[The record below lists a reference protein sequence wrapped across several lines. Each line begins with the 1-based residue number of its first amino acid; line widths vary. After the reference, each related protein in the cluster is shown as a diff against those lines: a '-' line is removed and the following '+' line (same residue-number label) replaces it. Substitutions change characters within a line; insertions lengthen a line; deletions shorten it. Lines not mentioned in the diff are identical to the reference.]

1 MRSILRQLA
10 VAIALF
16 WVVLSL
22 TFFLIRAAP
31 GDPVAFL
38 APPTA
43 SAPELARVRASLDLD
58 APLALQY
65 GRWARGVIRGDLG
78 TSFVAHRSVT
88 SVLGDAIPISL
99 ALGGISLLLTF
110 LIGVAIGGVQGAHR
124 GGRLDAA
131 LTFATTTVYAAPSFW
146 LALSLI
152 ALFTYGAAR
161 FGFPAWLR
169 LPAFGVRDPA
179 GESGFVDLV
188 RHAVLPILTLTLVG
202 AAGIARYSRSAVV
215 ELLQLQWVRTAV
227 AKGVPARAVHARHV
241 LANALPTLL
250 ILFALALPGV
260 LAGSVFVE
268 TVFGWPGVGRLMVSS
283 IFARDYPV
291 VVGATVVYAAI
302 VILANLAADLA
313 LPLVDPRRRT

>member
-10 VAIALF
+10 VALALF
-16 WVVLSL
+16 WVVLTL
-22 TFFLIRAAP
+22 TFVLIRTAP
-31 GDPVAFL
+31 GDPVSFL

-43 SAPELARVRASLDLD
+43 TASELARLRASLNLD
-58 APLALQY
+58 APLPVQY
-65 GRWARGVIRGDLG
+65 GRWARDVVTGDLG
-78 TSFVAHRSVT
+78 TSFVARRPVT

-110 LIGVAIGGVQGAHR
+110 AIGVAVGFVQGARR
-124 GGRLDAA
+124 GTHLDSV
-131 LTFATTTVYAAPSFW
+131 LTLITTTVYAAPSFW

-152 ALFTYGAAR
+152 ALFTYGASR
-161 FGFPAWLR
+161 LGLPLWLR

-179 GESGFVDLV
+179 GAGGFGELV
-188 RHAVLPILTLTLVG
+188 RHAVLPVLTLTLIG
-202 AAGIARYSRSAVV
+202 AAGIARYARTSSV
-215 ELLQLQWVRTAV
+215 ELLQLQWVRTAA
-227 AKGVPARAVHARHV
+227 AKGVPSRSVFARHV
-241 LANALPTLL
+241 LSNALPTLL

-291 VVGATVVYAAI
+291 VVGATVVYSAT

>member
-1 MRSILRQLA
+1 MRSILRQLT
-10 VAIALF
+10 VALGLF

-31 GDPVAFL
+31 GDPVSFL
-38 APPTA
+38 APPSA
-43 SAPELARVRASLDLD
+43 SAPELAQIRASLELD
-58 APLALQY
+58 APLTVQY
-65 GRWARGVIRGDLG
+65 GRWARDVLEGNLG
-78 TSFVAHRSVT
+78 TSFIAHRSVT
-88 SVLGDAIPISL
+88 SVLADALPISL

-110 LIGVAIGGVQGAHR
+110 IIGVAIGSVQGAHR
-124 GGRLDAA
+124 GGRLDGA
-131 LTFATTTVYAAPSFW
+131 LTVATTTVYAAPSFW

-161 FGFPAWLR
+161 LGLPSWLR

-179 GESGFVDLV
+179 GGSGFADLA
-188 RHAVLPILTLTLVG
+188 RHATLPVLTLTLVG
-202 AAGIARYSRSAVV
+202 AAGIARYARSSVV

-227 AKGVPARAVHARHV
+227 AKGVPSRAVHARHV

-313 LPLVDPRRRT
+313 LPLVDPRRR

>member
-1 MRSILRQLA
+1 MRSLLRQLA
-10 VAIALF
+10 VALGLF

-31 GDPVAFL
+31 GDPVSFL
-38 APPTA
+38 APPSA
-43 SAPELARVRASLDLD
+43 SAPELARLRQSLDLD
-58 APLALQY
+58 APLTVQY
-65 GRWARGVIRGDLG
+65 GRWARDVLEGNLG
-78 TSFVAHRSVT
+78 TSFIAHRSVT
-88 SVLGDAIPISL
+88 SVLADALPISL

-110 LIGVAIGGVQGAHR
+110 IIGVAIGSVQGAHR
-124 GGRLDAA
+124 GGRLDSA
-131 LTFATTTVYAAPSFW
+131 LTFATTTIYAAPSFW

-161 FGFPAWLR
+161 LGLPSWLR

-179 GESGFVDLV
+179 GASGPADLV
-188 RHAVLPILTLTLVG
+188 RHATLPVLTLTLVG
-202 AAGIARYSRSAVV
+202 AAGIARYARSSVV

-227 AKGVPARAVHARHV
+227 AKGVPSRAVHARHV

-291 VVGATVVYAAI
+291 VVGATVVYAAM

-313 LPLVDPRRRT
+313 LPLVDPRRRR

>member
-1 MRSILRQLA
+1 MRSVLRQLA
-10 VAIALF
+10 VALALF
-16 WVVLSL
+16 WVVLTL
-22 TFFLIRAAP
+22 TFLLIRAAP
-31 GDPVAFL
+31 GDPVSFL
-38 APPTA
+38 APPAA
-43 SAPELARVRASLDLD
+43 SAADLARLRASLDLD
-58 APLALQY
+58 APLAVQY
-65 GRWARGVIRGDLG
+65 GRWAREIFKGDLG
-78 TSFVAHRSVT
+78 TSFVAHRPVT
-88 SVLGDAIPISL
+88 SVIGEALPISL
-99 ALGGISLLLTF
+99 ALGGISLALTF
-110 LIGVAIGGVQGAHR
+110 VLGVVVGGVQGATR
-124 GGRLDAA
+124 GSRLDSA
-131 LTFATTTVYAAPSFW
+131 LTLATTTVYAAPSFW

-161 FGFPAWLR
+161 LGLPMWMR

-179 GESGFVDLV
+179 GSSGFAELV
-188 RHAVLPILTLTLVG
+188 RHAVLPVLTLTLIG
-202 AAGIARYSRSAVV
+202 AAGIARYARSSAV
-215 ELLQLQWVRTAV
+215 ELLQLQWVRTAI
-227 AKGVPARAVHARHV
+227 AKGVPAHAVHARHV

-291 VVGATVVYAAI
+291 VVGATVVYAAT

>member
-10 VAIALF
+10 VALALF
-16 WVVLSL
+16 WVVLTL
-22 TFFLIRAAP
+22 TFVLIRAAP
-31 GDPVAFL
+31 GDPVSFL

-43 SAPELARVRASLDLD
+43 TAPELARLRASLNLD
-58 APLALQY
+58 APLPVQY
-65 GRWARGVIRGDLG
+65 GRWARGILEGDLG
-78 TSFVAHRSVT
+78 TSFVARRPVT
-88 SVLGDAIPISL
+88 RVLGDAIPISL
-99 ALGGISLLLTF
+99 GLGGISLLLTF
-110 LIGVAIGGVQGAHR
+110 VIGVVVGGVQGARR
-124 GGRLDAA
+124 GTHLDSA
-131 LTFATTTVYAAPSFW
+131 LTLVTTTVYAAPSFW

-161 FGFPAWLR
+161 LGLPAWLR

-179 GESGFVDLV
+179 GLSGFSDLV
-188 RHAVLPILTLTLVG
+188 RHAILPVLTLTLVG
-202 AAGIARYSRSAVV
+202 AAGIARYARSSFA

-227 AKGVPARAVHARHV
+227 AKGVPARSVHARHV

-250 ILFALALPGV
+250 VLFALALPGV

-291 VVGATVVYAAI
+291 VVGATVVYAAL
-302 VILANLAADLA
+302 VIAANLAADLA
-313 LPLVDPRRRT
+313 LPLVDPRRRS

>member
-1 MRSILRQLA
+1 MRSLFRHLA
-10 VAIALF
+10 VALALF
-16 WVVLSL
+16 WVVLTL
-22 TFFLIRAAP
+22 TFVLIRAAP
-31 GDPVAFL
+31 ADPVSFL

-43 SAPELARVRASLDLD
+43 TASELAHLRVALDLD
-58 APLALQY
+58 APAAVQY
-65 GRWARGVIRGDLG
+65 GRWARHIIKGDLG
-78 TSFVAHRSVT
+78 TSFVARRPVT
-88 SVLGDAIPISL
+88 RVLGDAIPIS
-99 ALGGISLLLTF
+99 AGLGGVSLLLTF
-110 LIGVAIGGVQGAHR
+110 VIGVALGGLQAARR
-124 GGRLDAA
+124 GTHLDNA
-131 LTFATTTVYAAPSFW
+131 LTVLTTTVYAAPSFW

-161 FGFPAWLR
+161 LGLPFWIR

-179 GESGFVDLV
+179 GATGVTDLV
-188 RHAVLPILTLTLVG
+188 RHAILPVLTLTLIG
-202 AAGIARYSRSAVV
+202 AAGIARYARTSAI

-227 AKGVPARAVHARHV
+227 AKGAPNRTVHMKHV

-313 LPLVDPRRRT
+313 LPLIDPRRRA

>member
-1 MRSILRQLA
+1 MRSVLRQLA
-10 VAIALF
+10 VALALF
-16 WVVLSL
+16 WVVLTL
-22 TFFLIRAAP
+22 TWMLIRVAP
-31 GDPVAFL
+31 GDPVSFL
-38 APPTA
+38 APPAA
-43 SAPELARVRASLDLD
+43 SAADLAWLRASLDLD
-58 APLALQY
+58 APLVVQY
-65 GRWARGVIRGDLG
+65 GRWAREIFKGDLG
-78 TSFVAHRSVT
+78 TSFVAHRPVT
-88 SVLGDAIPISL
+88 SVVAEAIPISV
-99 ALGGISLLLTF
+99 ALGGISLVLTF
-110 LIGVAIGGVQGAHR
+110 VLGVVVGGVQGAVR
-124 GGRLDAA
+124 GSKLDST
-131 LTFATTTVYAAPSFW
+131 LTLVTTTVYAAPSFW

-161 FGFPAWLR
+161 LGLPMWMR

-179 GESGFVDLV
+179 GSSGVVELV
-188 RHAVLPILTLTLVG
+188 RHAVLPVLTLTLIG
-202 AAGIARYSRSAVV
+202 AAGIARYARTSAV
-215 ELLQLQWVRTAV
+215 ELLQLQWVRTAI
-227 AKGVPARAVHARHV
+227 AKGVPLRDVHARHV

-291 VVGATVVYAAI
+291 VVGATVVYAAT

>member
-10 VAIALF
+10 VALALF
-16 WVVLSL
+16 WVVLSF
-22 TFFLIRAAP
+22 TFFLVRAAP
-31 GDPVAFL
+31 GDPVSLL
-38 APPTA
+38 APPAA
-43 SAPELARVRASLDLD
+43 SAPELARLRASLDLD
-58 APLALQY
+58 APLVVQY
-65 GRWARGVIRGDLG
+65 GRWARDVFKGDLG

-99 ALGGISLLLTF
+99 ALGGISLVLTF
-110 LIGVAIGGVQGAHR
+110 IIGVTIGSVQGAHR
-124 GGRLDAA
+124 GTRVDSA
-131 LTFATTTVYAAPSFW
+131 LTVVTTTVYAAPSFW

-152 ALFTYGAAR
+152 AIFTYGAAR
-161 FGFPAWLR
+161 LGFPAWLR

-179 GESGFVDLV
+179 GDSSFSDLV
-188 RHAVLPILTLTLVG
+188 RHAMLPVLTLALVG
-202 AAGIARYSRSAVV
+202 AAGIARYSRTLVV

-227 AKGVPARAVHARHV
+227 AKGVPARAVHAHHV

-250 ILFALALPGV
+250 VLFALALPGV

-291 VVGATVVYAAI
+291 VVGATVVYAAL
-302 VILANLAADLA
+302 VILANLAADVS
-313 LPLVDPRRRT
+313 LPLVDPRRRM

>member
-10 VAIALF
+10 VALGLL

-31 GDPVAFL
+31 GDPVSFL
-38 APPTA
+38 APPSA
-43 SAPELARVRASLDLD
+43 SAPELARIRASLDLD
-58 APLALQY
+58 APLTVQY
-65 GRWARGVIRGDLG
+65 GRWARDVLAGNLG
-78 TSFVAHRSVT
+78 TSFIARRAVT
-88 SVLGDAIPISL
+88 SVLADALPISL
-99 ALGGISLLLTF
+99 ALGGLSLLLTF
-110 LIGVAIGGVQGAHR
+110 IFGVAIGSVQGAHR
-124 GGRLDAA
+124 GGRLDSV
-131 LTFATTTVYAAPSFW
+131 LTVATTTIYAAPSFW

-161 FGFPAWLR
+161 LGLPSWLR

-179 GESGFVDLV
+179 GTSGFADLA
-188 RHAVLPILTLTLVG
+188 RHAILPVLTLTLVG
-202 AAGIARYSRSAVV
+202 AAGIARYARSSVV

-227 AKGVPARAVHARHV
+227 AKGVPSRAVHARHV

-291 VVGATVVYAAI
+291 VVGATVVYAAM

-313 LPLVDPRRRT
+313 LPLVDPRRRR

>member
-10 VAIALF
+10 VALGLF

-31 GDPVAFL
+31 GDPVSFL
-38 APPTA
+38 APPSA
-43 SAPELARVRASLDLD
+43 SAPELARIRASLDLD
-58 APLALQY
+58 APLTVQY
-65 GRWARGVIRGDLG
+65 GRWARDVLEGNLG
-78 TSFVAHRSVT
+78 TSFIAHRSVT
-88 SVLGDAIPISL
+88 SVLADALPISL

-110 LIGVAIGGVQGAHR
+110 IIGVAIGSVQGAHR
-124 GGRLDAA
+124 GGRLDGA
-131 LTFATTTVYAAPSFW
+131 LTVATTTVYAAPSFW

-152 ALFTYGAAR
+152 ALFTYGAAKL
-161 FGFPAWLR
+161 GLPSWLR

-179 GESGFVDLV
+179 GASGFADLA
-188 RHAVLPILTLTLVG
+188 RHATLPVLTLTLVG
-202 AAGIARYSRSAVV
+202 AAGIARYARSSVV

-227 AKGVPARAVHARHV
+227 AKGVPSRAVHARHV

-291 VVGATVVYAAI
+291 VVGATVVYAAM

-313 LPLVDPRRRT
+313 LPLVDPRRRR

>member
-1 MRSILRQLA
+1 MRSALRQLG
-10 VAIALF
+10 VAFALF

-31 GDPVAFL
+31 GDPVSFL
-38 APPTA
+38 APPNATA
-43 SAPELARVRASLDLD
+43 SELVRLRASLDLD
-58 APLALQY
+58 APLAVQY
-65 GRWARGVIRGDLG
+65 GRWARDVFKGDLG
-78 TSFVAHRSVT
+78 TSFVAHRAVT
-88 SVLGDAIPISL
+88 SVLGEAIPISL

-110 LIGVAIGGVQGAHR
+110 IIGVAVGSVQGAHR
-124 GGRLDAA
+124 GERLDGV
-131 LTFATTTVYAAPSFW
+131 LTVATTTIYAAPSFW

-161 FGFPAWLR
+161 LGLPAQLR

-179 GESGFVDLV
+179 GASGPADLV
-188 RHAVLPILTLTLVG
+188 RHAILPVLTLTLVG
-202 AAGIARYSRSAVV
+202 AAGIARYARTAAV

-227 AKGVPARAVHARHV
+227 AKGVTARAVHARHV
-241 LANALPTLL
+241 FANALPTLL
-250 ILFALALPGV
+250 VLFALSLPGV

-291 VVGATVVYAAI
+291 VIGATVVYAAM

-313 LPLVDPRRRT
+313 LPLVDPRRRS

>member
-10 VAIALF
+10 VALALF
-16 WVVLSL
+16 WVVLTL
-22 TFFLIRAAP
+22 TFVLIRAAP
-31 GDPVAFL
+31 GDPASFL

-43 SAPELARVRASLDLD
+43 TAAELARLRASLNLD
-58 APLALQY
+58 APLLVQY
-65 GRWARGVIRGDLG
+65 GRWARDIFAGDLG
-78 TSFVAHRSVT
+78 TSFVARRPVT
-88 SVLGDAIPISL
+88 SVLGDAMPISL

-110 LIGVAIGGVQGAHR
+110 VLGVAIGGVQGARR
-124 GGRLDAA
+124 GTHLDSA
-131 LTFATTTVYAAPSFW
+131 LTLVTTTVYAAPSFW
-146 LALSLI
+146 LALLLI

-161 FGFPAWLR
+161 LGLPLWLR

-179 GESGFVDLV
+179 GSRGFGELV
-188 RHAVLPILTLTLVG
+188 RHAVLPVLTLTLIG
-202 AAGIARYSRSAVV
+202 AAGIARYARTSAV

-227 AKGVPARAVHARHV
+227 AKGVPVRAVHAKHV

-268 TVFGWPGVGRLMVSS
+268 VVFAWPGMGRLMVDS

-291 VVGATVVYAAI
+291 VMGAATIYAAL
-302 VILANLAADLA
+302 VILANLAGDLV

>member
-1 MRSILRQLA
+1 MRSALRQLG
-10 VAIALF
+10 VALALF

-22 TFFLIRAAP
+22 TFVLIRAAP
-31 GDPVAFL
+31 GDPVSFL
-38 APPTA
+38 APPAA
-43 SAPELARVRASLDLD
+43 SAQELARLRASLDLD
-58 APLALQY
+58 APLAVQY
-65 GRWARGVIRGDLG
+65 GRWARDVFKGDLG

-99 ALGGISLLLTF
+99 SLGGISLLLTF
-110 LIGVAIGGVQGAHR
+110 ILGVAVGSVQGAHR
-124 GGRLDAA
+124 GKRLDSA
-131 LTFATTTVYAAPSFW
+131 LTLATTTIYAAPSFW

-161 FGFPAWLR
+161 LGLPAWLR

-179 GESGFVDLV
+179 GASGLADLA
-188 RHAVLPILTLTLVG
+188 RHAILPVLTLTLVG
-202 AAGIARYSRSAVV
+202 AAGIARYARSAVV

-227 AKGVPARAVHARHV
+227 AKGVSTWAVHARHV

-250 ILFALALPGV
+250 VLFALALPGV

-291 VVGATVVYAAI
+291 VVGVTVVYAAA

-313 LPLVDPRRRT
+313 LPLVDPRRRS

>member
-1 MRSILRQLA
+1 MRSVLRQLA
-10 VAIALF
+10 VALALF
-16 WVVLSL
+16 WVVLTL
-22 TFFLIRAAP
+22 TFLLIRAAP
-31 GDPVAFL
+31 GDPVSFL
-38 APPTA
+38 APPAA
-43 SAPELARVRASLDLD
+43 SAADLARLRASLDLD
-58 APLALQY
+58 APLAVQY
-65 GRWARGVIRGDLG
+65 GRWAREIFKGDLG
-78 TSFVAHRSVT
+78 TSFVAHRPVT
-88 SVLGDAIPISL
+88 SVLREAIPISL
-99 ALGGISLLLTF
+99 ALGGISLVLTF
-110 LIGVAIGGVQGAHR
+110 VLGVLVGGVQGAKR
-124 GGRLDAA
+124 GTRLDSA
-131 LTFATTTVYAAPSFW
+131 LTLATTTVYAAPSFW

-161 FGFPAWLR
+161 LGLPMWMR

-179 GESGFVDLV
+179 GSTGFAELV
-188 RHAVLPILTLTLVG
+188 RHAVLPVLTLTLIG
-202 AAGIARYSRSAVV
+202 AAGIARYARSSAV
-215 ELLQLQWVRTAV
+215 ELLQLQWVRTAI
-227 AKGVPARAVHARHV
+227 AKGVRARAVHARHV

-291 VVGATVVYAAI
+291 VVGATVVYAAT

>member
-10 VAIALF
+10 VALGLF

-31 GDPVAFL
+31 GDPVSFL
-38 APPTA
+38 APSSA
-43 SAPELARVRASLDLD
+43 SAPELARIRASLDLD
-58 APLALQY
+58 APLTAQY
-65 GRWARGVIRGDLG
+65 GRWARDVLEGNLG
-78 TSFVAHRSVT
+78 TSFIAHRSVT
-88 SVLGDAIPISL
+88 SVLADALPISL

-110 LIGVAIGGVQGAHR
+110 IIGVAIGSVQGAHR
-124 GGRLDAA
+124 GGRLDGA
-131 LTFATTTVYAAPSFW
+131 LTVATTTVYAAPSFW

-161 FGFPAWLR
+161 LGLPSWLR

-179 GESGFVDLV
+179 GASGFADLA
-188 RHAVLPILTLTLVG
+188 RHATLPVLTLTLVG
-202 AAGIARYSRSAVV
+202 AAGIARYARTSVV

-227 AKGVPARAVHARHV
+227 AKGVPSRAVHARHV

-291 VVGATVVYAAI
+291 VVGATVVYAAM

-313 LPLVDPRRRT
+313 LPMVDPRRRR

>member
-10 VAIALF
+10 VALGLF

-31 GDPVAFL
+31 GDPVSFL
-38 APPTA
+38 APPSA
-43 SAPELARVRASLDLD
+43 SAAELARIRASLDLD
-58 APLALQY
+58 APLTVQY
-65 GRWARGVIRGDLG
+65 GRWAREVLEGNLG
-78 TSFVAHRSVT
+78 TSFIAHRSVT
-88 SVLGDAIPISL
+88 SVLADALPISL
-99 ALGGISLLLTF
+99 ALGGLSLLLTF
-110 LIGVAIGGVQGAHR
+110 IFGVAIGSVQGAHR
-124 GGRLDAA
+124 GDRLDSA
-131 LTFATTTVYAAPSFW
+131 LTVATTTIYAAPSFW

-161 FGFPAWLR
+161 LGLPSWLR

-179 GESGFVDLV
+179 GASGFVDLA
-188 RHAVLPILTLTLVG
+188 RHATLPVLTLTLVG
-202 AAGIARYSRSAVV
+202 AAGIARYARSSVV

-227 AKGVPARAVHARHV
+227 AKGVPSRAVHARHV

-291 VVGATVVYAAI
+291 VVGATVVYAAM

-313 LPLVDPRRRT
+313 LPLVDPRRRR

>member
-10 VAIALF
+10 VALGLF

-31 GDPVAFL
+31 GDPVSFL
-38 APPTA
+38 APPSA
-43 SAPELARVRASLDLD
+43 SAAELARIRASLDLD
-58 APLALQY
+58 APLTVQY
-65 GRWARGVIRGDLG
+65 GRWAREVLEGNLG
-78 TSFVAHRSVT
+78 TSFIAHRSVT
-88 SVLGDAIPISL
+88 SVLADALPISL
-99 ALGGISLLLTF
+99 ALGGLSLLLTF
-110 LIGVAIGGVQGAHR
+110 IFGVAIGSVQGAHR
-124 GGRLDAA
+124 GDRLDSA
-131 LTFATTTVYAAPSFW
+131 LTVATTTIYAAPSFW

-161 FGFPAWLR
+161 LGLPSWLR

-179 GESGFVDLV
+179 GASGFVDLA
-188 RHAVLPILTLTLVG
+188 RHATLPVLTLTLVG
-202 AAGIARYSRSAVV
+202 AVGIARYARSSVV

-227 AKGVPARAVHARHV
+227 AKGVPSRAVHARHV

-291 VVGATVVYAAI
+291 VVGATVVYAAM

-313 LPLVDPRRRT
+313 LPLVDPRRRR

>member
-1 MRSILRQLA
+1 MRSIPRQLA
-10 VAIALF
+10 VAIGLF

-31 GDPVAFL
+31 GDPVSFL
-38 APPTA
+38 APPSA
-43 SAPELARVRASLDLD
+43 SASELARIRASLDLD
-58 APLALQY
+58 APLTVQY
-65 GRWARGVIRGDLG
+65 GRWARDVLEGNLG
-78 TSFVAHRSVT
+78 TSFIAHRSVT
-88 SVLGDAIPISL
+88 SVLADALPISL

-110 LIGVAIGGVQGAHR
+110 ILGVVIGSVQGAHR
-124 GGRLDAA
+124 GDRLDSA
-131 LTFATTTVYAAPSFW
+131 LTVATTTIYAAPSFW

-161 FGFPAWLR
+161 LGLPSWLR

-179 GESGFVDLV
+179 GASGFADLA
-188 RHAVLPILTLTLVG
+188 RHATLPVLTLTLVG
-202 AAGIARYSRSAVV
+202 AAGIARYARSSVV

-227 AKGVPARAVHARHV
+227 AKGVPSRAVHARHV

-291 VVGATVVYAAI
+291 VVGATVVYAAM

-313 LPLVDPRRRT
+313 LPLVDPRRR

>member
-1 MRSILRQLA
+1 MRQLA
-10 VAIALF
+10 VALALF
-16 WVVLSL
+16 WVVLTL
-22 TFFLIRAAP
+22 TFLLIRAAP
-31 GDPVAFL
+31 GDPASLL
-38 APPTA
+38 APPGAT
-43 SAPELARVRASLDLD
+43 APELARLRTSLELD
-58 APLALQY
+58 APLPVQY
-65 GRWARGVIRGDLG
+65 ARWARDILKGDLG
-78 TSFVAHRSVT
+78 TSFVAHRPVT

-110 LIGVAIGGVQGAHR
+110 VIGTIIGGVQGARR
-124 GGRLDAA
+124 GSRLDTA
-131 LTFATTTVYAAPSFW
+131 LTLATTTVYAAPSFW

-161 FGFPAWLR
+161 LGLPAWLR

-179 GESGFVDLV
+179 GATGLAELV
-188 RHAVLPILTLTLVG
+188 RHAILPVLTLTLIG
-202 AAGIARYSRSAVV
+202 AAGIARYARSSAV

-227 AKGVPARAVHARHV
+227 AKGVPSRTVHTRHV

-291 VVGATVVYAAI
+291 VVGATIVYAAL

>member
-1 MRSILRQLA
+1 MRSLLRQLA
-10 VAIALF
+10 VALGLF

-31 GDPVAFL
+31 GDPVSFL
-38 APPTA
+38 APPSA
-43 SAPELARVRASLDLD
+43 SAPELARLRQSLDLD
-58 APLALQY
+58 APLTVQY
-65 GRWARGVIRGDLG
+65 GRWARDVLEGNLG
-78 TSFVAHRSVT
+78 TSFIAHRSVT
-88 SVLGDAIPISL
+88 SVLADALPISL

-110 LIGVAIGGVQGAHR
+110 IIGVAIGSVQGAHR
-124 GGRLDAA
+124 GGRLDSA
-131 LTFATTTVYAAPSFW
+131 LTFATTTIYAAPSFW

-161 FGFPAWLR
+161 LGLPSWLR

-179 GESGFVDLV
+179 GASGLADLV
-188 RHAVLPILTLTLVG
+188 RHATLPVLTLTLVG
-202 AAGIARYSRSAVV
+202 AAGIARYARSSVV

-227 AKGVPARAVHARHV
+227 AKGVPSRAVHARHV

-291 VVGATVVYAAI
+291 VVGATVVYAAM

-313 LPLVDPRRRT
+313 LPLVDPRRRR

>member
-1 MRSILRQLA
+1 M
-10 VAIALF
+10 
-16 WVVLSL
+16 SL
-22 TFFLIRAAP
+22 
-31 GDPVAFL
+31 G
-38 APPTA
+38 
-43 SAPELARVRASLDLD
+43 RVR
-58 APLALQY
+58 
-65 GRWARGVIRGDLG
+65 V
-78 TSFVAHRSVT
+78 
-88 SVLGDAIPISL
+88 
-99 ALGGISLLLTF
+99 
-110 LIGVAIGGVQGAHR
+110 GGVQGARR
-124 GGRLDAA
+124 GTHLDSA
-131 LTFATTTVYAAPSFW
+131 LTLVTTTVYAAPSFW

-161 FGFPAWLR
+161 LGLPPWLR

-179 GESGFVDLV
+179 GGSGIAELV
-188 RHAVLPILTLTLVG
+188 RHAVLPVLTLTLIG
-202 AAGIARYSRSAVV
+202 AAGIARYARTSAV

-227 AKGVPARAVHARHV
+227 AKGAPARAVHAKHV

-313 LPLVDPRRRT
+313 LPLVDPRRRV

>member
-1 MRSILRQLA
+1 MRSIVRQLA
-10 VAIALF
+10 VSFALF
-16 WVVLSL
+16 WVVLTL
-22 TFFLIRAAP
+22 TFVLIRAAP
-31 GDPVAFL
+31 GDPVSFL

-43 SAPELARVRASLDLD
+43 TAAELARLRASLDLD
-58 APLALQY
+58 APLLVQY
-65 GRWARGVIRGDLG
+65 GRWARDICEGDLG
-78 TSFVAHRSVT
+78 TSFVARRPVT

-99 ALGGISLLLTF
+99 WLGGISLLLTF
-110 LIGVAIGGVQGAHR
+110 VIGVAVGGVQGARR
-124 GGRLDAA
+124 GTHLDNA
-131 LTFATTTVYAAPSFW
+131 LTLVTTTVYAAPSFW

-161 FGFPAWLR
+161 LGLPVWLR
-169 LPAFGVRDPA
+169 LPAFGVRNPA
-179 GESGFVDLV
+179 GATGFGELV
-188 RHAVLPILTLTLVG
+188 RHAVLPVLTLTLIG
-202 AAGIARYSRSAVV
+202 AAGIARYARTSAV

-227 AKGVPARAVHARHV
+227 AKGVPLRAVHAKHV
-241 LANALPTLL
+241 LAIALPTLL

-291 VVGATVVYAAI
+291 VLGATMVYAAI

-313 LPLVDPRRRT
+313 LPLVDPRRRA

>member
-10 VAIALF
+10 VALGLF

-31 GDPVAFL
+31 GDPASFL
-38 APPTA
+38 APPSA
-43 SAPELARVRASLDLD
+43 SAPELARIRVSLDLD
-58 APLALQY
+58 APLTVQY
-65 GRWARGVIRGDLG
+65 GRWARDVLEGNLG
-78 TSFVAHRSVT
+78 TSFIAHRSVT
-88 SVLGDAIPISL
+88 SVLADALPISL

-110 LIGVAIGGVQGAHR
+110 IIGVAIGSVQGAHR
-124 GGRLDAA
+124 GGRLDSA
-131 LTFATTTVYAAPSFW
+131 LTVATTTIYAAPSFW

-161 FGFPAWLR
+161 LGFPSWLR

-179 GESGFVDLV
+179 GASGFADLA
-188 RHAVLPILTLTLVG
+188 RHATLPVLTLTLVG
-202 AAGIARYSRSAVV
+202 AAGIARYARSSVV

-227 AKGVPARAVHARHV
+227 AKGVPSRAVHARHV

-291 VVGATVVYAAI
+291 VVGATVVYAAM
-302 VILANLAADLA
+302 VVLANLAADLA
-313 LPLVDPRRRT
+313 LPLVDPRRR

>member
-1 MRSILRQLA
+1 MRQLA
-10 VAIALF
+10 VALALF
-16 WVVLSL
+16 WVVLTL
-22 TFFLIRAAP
+22 TFLLIRAAP
-31 GDPVAFL
+31 GDPVSFL
-38 APPTA
+38 APPAATA
-43 SAPELARVRASLDLD
+43 SDLARLRASLELD
-58 APLALQY
+58 APLVVQY
-65 GRWARGVIRGDLG
+65 GRWAHDVIRGDLG

-88 SVLGDAIPISL
+88 SVLGDAIPISF
-99 ALGGISLLLTF
+99 ALGGISLVLTF
-110 LIGVAIGGVQGAHR
+110 VLGVLLGAIQGAHR
-124 GGRLDAA
+124 GDRVDGA
-131 LTFATTTVYAAPSFW
+131 LTIATTTVYAAPSFW

-161 FGFPAWLR
+161 MGLPAWLR

-179 GESGFVDLV
+179 GASGFSDLA
-188 RHAVLPILTLTLVG
+188 RHAVLPVLTLTLVG
-202 AAGIARYSRSAVV
+202 AAGIARYARTSVV

-291 VVGATVVYAAI
+291 VVGATIVYAAV

-313 LPLVDPRRRT
+313 LPLVDPRRR

>member
-10 VAIALF
+10 VALALF
-16 WVVLSL
+16 WVVLNL
-22 TFFLIRAAP
+22 TFFLVRAAP
-31 GDPVAFL
+31 GDPVTFL

-43 SAPELARVRASLDLD
+43 SAAELARLRTSLDLD
-58 APLALQY
+58 APLAVQY
-65 GRWARGVIRGDLG
+65 GRWARGVFKGDLG

-88 SVLGDAIPISL
+88 RVLGEALPISI
-99 ALGGISLLLTF
+99 ALGGISLFLTF
-110 LIGVAIGGVQGAHR
+110 LIGVAVGSVQGAHR
-124 GGRLDAA
+124 GSRSDTA
-131 LTFATTTVYAAPSFW
+131 LTLVTTTVYAAPSFW

-161 FGFPAWLR
+161 LGFPAWLR

-179 GESGFVDLV
+179 GGSGIADLV
-188 RHAVLPILTLTLVG
+188 RHAVLPVLTLTLVG
-202 AAGIARYSRSAVV
+202 AAGIARYARSSTA
-215 ELLQLQWVRTAV
+215 ELLQLHWVRTAI

-291 VVGATVVYAAI
+291 VVGATFVYAAL
-302 VILANLAADLA
+302 VILANLAAELA
-313 LPLVDPRRRT
+313 LPLVDPRRRS